1 MFSRVCCPLVLVL
14 LALASNGCVSK
25 TRFNALETQAQVLG
39 EQNRALL
46 AENENYKQR
55 VRQLTGGDE
64 ASSSDQAVGQ
74 MRSADGWAQAA
85 DADPAY
91 LR

>member
-1 MFSRVCCPLVLVL
+1 MFSRASCLVALAL
-14 LALASNGCVSK
+14 LAPCTGCVSK

-55 VRQLTGGDE
+55 LRQLTGGDE
-64 ASSSDQAVGQ
+64 ELPTQQASGAL
-74 MRSADGWAQAA
+74 RSADGWAQAA

-91 LR
+91 TR